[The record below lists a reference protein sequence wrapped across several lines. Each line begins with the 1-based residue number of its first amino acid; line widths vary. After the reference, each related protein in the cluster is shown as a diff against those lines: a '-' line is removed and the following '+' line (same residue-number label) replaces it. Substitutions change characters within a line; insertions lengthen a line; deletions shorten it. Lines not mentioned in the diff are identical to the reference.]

1 MILKSQTPS
10 TSPRGKNKTFIAV
23 SIAALILALLIGGY
37 FVTTYLIQLREY
49 KKRIADISITNVNL
63 SKIPDGFYT
72 GSYDAIMIAA
82 KVRVD
87 IIDHNIQNITILYH
101 KNERGKKA
109 EVIVKEIK
117 SAQSLNVDTITG
129 ATNSSRVILKA
140 VQNALDSGVKA

>member
-1 MILKSQTPS
+1 
-10 TSPRGKNKTFIAV
+10 
-23 SIAALILALLIGGY
+23 
-37 FVTTYLIQLREY
+37 
-49 KKRIADISITNVNL
+49 TNVNL

-72 GSYDAIMIAA
+72 GSYNAIMIAA

-87 IIDHNIQNITILYH
+87 IADHNIQNITILYH